1 MRFAAYTRL
10 NGLCST
16 LIGVAFIVA
25 GFPGLLGDGS
35 RAANLWLAIPGVL
48 VVVVPIAAV
57 AMRRGVPFAAPG
69 RWLTDRPI
77 LRAEAG
83 ASVIPADRLR
93 RRLVVETVVWG
104 AVALAVIAGFSTSR
118 PFAYATGWAS
128 LAYGLL
134 ELLASARRIEAVER
148 ERRRTFFVHRRPGF
162 GTPELTYDSGVD
174 SSAAAGSRAVSP
186 LESDGDV
193 APPADPGSG
202 SSSARIR

>member
-1 MRFAAYTRL
+1 MRFAAYSRL

-25 GFPGLLGDGS
+25 GFPGLLGDDS

-48 VVVVPIAAV
+48 VVLVPIALV
-57 AMRRGVPFAAPG
+57 AARRGIPLAAPG
-69 RWLTDRPI
+69 RWLTDRP
-77 LRAEAG
+77 LTRATRG
-83 ASVIPADRLR
+83 RSVLPADRLR
-93 RRLVVETVVWG
+93 RRLIVESVIWG

-148 ERRRTFFVHRRPGF
+148 ERGTAFFISRRPGF
-162 GTPELTYDSGVD
+162 GTPDVTYDADSGA
-174 SSAAAGSRAVSP
+174 SSASAGSDA
-186 LESDGDV
+186 
-193 APPADPGSG
+193 G

>member
-16 LIGVAFIVA
+16 VIGVAFIVA
-25 GFPGLLGDGS
+25 GFPGLLGDDS

-48 VVVVPIAAV
+48 AVVVPIAAL
-57 AMRRGVPFAAPG
+57 AARRRIPLTEPG
-69 RWLTDRPI
+69 RWLTERP
-77 LRAEAG
+77 LTRARPG
-83 ASVIPADRLR
+83 GSVIPADRLR
-93 RRLVVETVVWG
+93 RRLIVETVIWG

-134 ELLASARRIEAVER
+134 ELLVSARRIEAVER
-148 ERRRTFFVHRRPGF
+148 ERGTAFFIARRPGF
-162 GTPELTYDSGVD
+162 GTPDLTYDADSGA
-174 SSAAAGSRAVSP
+174 SPASAAGSA
-186 LESDGDV
+186 
-193 APPADPGSG
+193 SG